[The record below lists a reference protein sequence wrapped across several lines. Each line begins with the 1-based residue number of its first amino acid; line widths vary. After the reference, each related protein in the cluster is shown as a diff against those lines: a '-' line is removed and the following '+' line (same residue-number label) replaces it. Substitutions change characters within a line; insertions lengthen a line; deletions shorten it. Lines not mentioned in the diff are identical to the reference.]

1 MKRKLMLLL
10 ACLFVGIGLVTAQTQ
25 KVTGVVISEEDG
37 QPVIGASVLVKGTQ
51 IGAITNVDGDFTLL
65 NVPSSAKTLQI
76 SYIGM
81 QTQEV
86 AIKPSVKV
94 IMKSDTEMLDEV
106 MVVAFGTAKKS
117 AFTGSAAVVNTEE
130 LSKRITTNV
139 SDALVGSVAGLQ
151 IRGSSGAPG
160 SNDNKINIRGIAS
173 MYASTDPLIIVDGAP
188 YTASLPIYLKR
199 H

>member
-37 QPVIGASVLVKGTQ
+37 QPVVGASVLVKGTTQ
-51 IGAITNVDGDFTLL
+51 GTITDVDGNFNLS

-86 AIKPSVKV
+86 AIKPKMKV
-94 IMKSDTEMLDEV
+94 ILKADAQQLEEV
-106 MVVAFGTAKKS
+106 MVVAYGTAKKQS
-117 AFTGSAAVVNTEE
+117 FTGSADMG
-130 LSKRITTNV
+130 KIR
-139 SDALVGSVAGLQ
+139 SDRKTYCCQ
-151 IRGSSGAPG
+151 F
-160 SNDNKINIRGIAS
+160 K
-173 MYASTDPLIIVDGAP
+173 
-188 YTASLPIYLKR
+188 
-199 H
+199 